1 MNGRPSFEPLGC
13 GLVECDSGGVTGSD
27 CALFDCRKLRWPL
40 CPLDTGL
47 RGTGARVYP
56 GV

>member
-13 GLVECDSGGVTGSD
+13 GLVGCDSGGVTGSD
-27 CALFDCRKLRWPL
+27 CALFDFRKLRRPL